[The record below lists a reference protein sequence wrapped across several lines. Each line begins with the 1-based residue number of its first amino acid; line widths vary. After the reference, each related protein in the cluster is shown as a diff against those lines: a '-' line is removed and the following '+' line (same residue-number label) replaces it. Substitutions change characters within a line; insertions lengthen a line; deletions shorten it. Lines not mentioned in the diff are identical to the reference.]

1 VSLVLADGGA
11 SLLVLTLFNALTE
24 GSTYALIAV
33 GYTMV
38 YGIVRLINFAHGE
51 VYMIGGVTAW
61 WLFSSPQVPLWLA
74 LPLSMA
80 LCAGL
85 GWLLERVA
93 YRPLRGS
100 TRLTALITAIGMSLI
115 LQTAVQLLLSPN
127 PQSFKERPEA
137 RCKADGTRL
146 HDRPEGASAELALL
160 NAGKSVPLWREPV
173 APTPGWVAVAW
184 QRAGDERASAAWLR
198 ADSVTLQQGLP
209 EFLNANLLPAWAGG
223 GDEPADAAAT
233 QAADDRRAP
242 PLKLPAKDVVI
253 WVVSAA
259 MMLGLHLLVQR
270 TRLGKAM
277 RACAL
282 DMTTAALMGIDV
294 NRVIAATFMIGSAM
308 AAVAGVLYSIKVGG
322 QIKFNMGY
330 YPGVIAFTAAVL
342 GGIGNL
348 KGALLGG
355 MLLGVCRAFWATYSG
370 RAEYDFAFC
379 FSVMI
384 VVVIVRPYGLLGR
397 PSATRA

>member
-1 VSLVLADGGA
+1 MPEALQ
-11 SLLVLTLFNALTE
+11 LLVLTFFNALTE
-24 GSTYALIAV
+24 GATYALIAV

-51 VYMIGGVTAW
+51 VYMIGAVGTW
-61 WLFSSPQVPLWLA
+61 WLFTSPQVPLWAA

-85 GWLLERVA
+85 GWFLERVA
-93 YRPLRGS
+93 YRPLRRS
-100 TRLTALITAIGMSLI
+100 ARLTALITAIGMSLI
-115 LQTAVQLLLSPN
+115 LQTTVQLLLSPN
-127 PQSFKERPEA
+127 PQAFPERAEA
-137 RCKADGTRL
+137 RARQDGTRL
-146 HDRPEGASAELALL
+146 LDRPDETSPELARL
-160 NAGKSVPLWREPV
+160 NAGKLVPVWRGDLADRPAGWVPV
-173 APTPGWVAVAW
+173 AWRRDAAGEPAV
-184 QRAGDERASAAWLR
+184 AWLR
-198 ADSVTLQQGLP
+198 AADVQVQQGLP
-209 EFLNANLLPAWAGG
+209 ALLNENVLGG
-223 GDEPADAAAT
+223 ADM
-233 QAADDRRAP
+233 
-242 PLKLPAKDVVI
+242 KLPVKDVLI
-253 WVVSAA
+253 WVVAGG

-277 RACAL
+277 RACAQ

-294 NRVIAATFMIGSAM
+294 DRVIVITFMIGSAM

-322 QIKFNMGY
+322 QIGFAMGY

-355 MLLGVCRAFWATYSG
+355 MVLGVCRAAWAAY
-370 RAEYDFAFC
+370 APQELKAYDFAFC

-384 VVVIVRPYGLLGR
+384 AVIIFRPYGLLGR

>member
-1 VSLVLADGGA
+1 MPEALQ
-11 SLLVLTLFNALTE
+11 LLVLTFFNALTE
-24 GSTYALIAV
+24 GATYALIAV

-51 VYMIGGVTAW
+51 VYMIGAVGTW
-61 WLFSSPQVPLWLA
+61 WLFTSPQVPLWAA

-85 GWLLERVA
+85 GWFLERVA
-93 YRPLRGS
+93 YRPLRKS
-100 TRLTALITAIGMSLI
+100 ARLTALITAIGMSLI
-115 LQTAVQLLLSPN
+115 LQTTVQLLLSPN
-127 PQSFKERPEA
+127 PQAFPERSEA
-137 RCKADGTRL
+137 RARQDGTRL
-146 HDRPEGASAELALL
+146 LDRPDEASPELARL
-160 NAGKSVPLWREPV
+160 NAGKLVPVWRGDLVDRPAGWVPV
-173 APTPGWVAVAW
+173 AW
-184 QRAGDERASAAWLR
+184 RRSGDGEPEVAWLR
-198 ADSVTLQQGLP
+198 AADVQVQQGLP
-209 EFLNANLLPAWAGG
+209 AILNANVLW
-223 GDEPADAAAT
+223 DAAPPTPGVPLEREAT
-233 QAADDRRAP
+233 
-242 PLKLPAKDVVI
+242 LKLPVKDVLI
-253 WVVSAA
+253 WVVAGA

-277 RACAL
+277 RACAQ

-294 NRVIAATFMIGSAM
+294 DRVIVITFMIGSAM

-322 QIKFNMGY
+322 QIGFAMGY

-355 MLLGVCRAFWATYSG
+355 MVLGVCRAAWAAY
-370 RAEYDFAFC
+370 APQELKAYDFAFC

-384 VVVIVRPYGLLGR
+384 AVIIFRPYGLLGR